1 MSWLDDLSAAGAD
14 AHVTSAGE
22 IGARAGSGEWSAVN
36 VARSQLERIR
46 LLSDKYKFFGF
57 VDEEEALAAAA
68 EIDRVEHQGGEPGP
82 FWGVADARKDFLPT
96 KGKVTTP
103 GSAALR
109 DWVPTE
115 DSPVVERL
123 RQAGGILL
131 GNTTTS
137 ELAHAARAT
146 GARSAR
152 LPVARVPTP
161 MVEAPRLNSHGAATR
176 L

>member
-22 IGARAGSGEWSAVN
+22 IGARVGSGEWSAVN
-36 VARSQLERIR
+36 VARSHLERIR
-46 LLSDKYKFFGF
+46 LLNDKYKFFCF
-57 VDEEEALAAAA
+57 AYEEEALAAAA
-68 EIDRVEHQGGEPGP
+68 EIDRMEHQGGEPGP

-123 RQAGGILL
+123 GQAGGLLL
-131 GNTTTS
+131 GNATS
-137 ELAHAARAT
+137 SKLAHAARPT
-146 GARSAR
+146 VARSTR
-152 LPVARVPTP
+152 LPVRSSPNP
-161 MVEAPRLNSHGAATR
+161 HGGGT
-176 L
+176 